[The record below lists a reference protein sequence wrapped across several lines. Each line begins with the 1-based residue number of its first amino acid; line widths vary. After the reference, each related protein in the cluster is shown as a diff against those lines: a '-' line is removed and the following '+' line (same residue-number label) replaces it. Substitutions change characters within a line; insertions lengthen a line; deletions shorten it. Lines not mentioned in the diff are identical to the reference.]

1 MLRRS
6 RPLLL
11 LGAAL
16 AVFAVFLTGCAG
28 DEAATAV
35 GPGTVVLDV
44 RTPGEYADGHLEG
57 ARNIDLQSPTFDSEI
72 AALDPDAEYVVYCR
86 SGSRSAL
93 AAARMADAGVVNVTD
108 AGGIDRAA
116 TETGLPIVAG

>member
-1 MLRRS
+1 MLRRF

-28 DEAATAV
+28 DEASTAV
-35 GPGTVVLDV
+35 GSGTVVLDV

-57 ARNIDLQSPTFDSEI
+57 ARNIDLQSETFDSEI
-72 AALDPDAEYVVYCR
+72 AALDPDAEYVV
-86 SGSRSAL
+86 L
-93 AAARMADAGVVNVTD
+93 AFAMAADKADFEEAVKNARVRLTRYG
-108 AGGIDRAA
+108 A
-116 TETGLPIVAG
+116 